1 MIFIVPSMCDLRA
14 IRSIPQLKNFASY
27 CDSLC
32 AGYFMML
39 NSSFDGFK
47 TGIVKLAQSASF

>member
-1 MIFIVPSMCDLRA
+1 MCDLRA